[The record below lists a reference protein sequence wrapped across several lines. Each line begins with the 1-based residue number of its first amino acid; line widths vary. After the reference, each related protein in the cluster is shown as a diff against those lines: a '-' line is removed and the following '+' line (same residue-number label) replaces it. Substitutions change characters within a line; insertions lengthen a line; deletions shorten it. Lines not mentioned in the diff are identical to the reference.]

1 MEDENVLNFSVTFLI
16 TIVNITFLYVVLR
29 KILFTPVT
37 KFMES
42 RTASVQNEIDTAKKT
57 TERAEALEAEF
68 KAKMANAEAEGQ
80 KLIQIAREKADRE
93 YAAIIE
99 KAHADAEKYLK
110 DSRQRLEEEQAS
122 AERFLRD
129 SAADLSIQAA
139 SRVIAAN
146 LDTEKN
152 RKLVEQF
159 IESVGVA

>member
-1 MEDENVLNFSVTFLI
+1 MLNFSVTFLI
-16 TIVNITFLYVVLR
+16 TIVNITFLYLVLR
-29 KILFTPVT
+29 KILFNPVT

-42 RTASVQNEIDTAKKT
+42 RTASIQNEIDAAKKT

-68 KAKMANAEAEGQ
+68 RKKMADAEAEGQ
-80 KLIQIAREKADRE
+80 RLIQVAREKADRE

-99 KAHADAEKYLK
+99 KAHADAEKYLR
-110 DSRQRLEEEQAS
+110 DSRQKLAEEQSS